1 MSSRAST
8 ELLVVCLLSAA
19 SPFVAVIAQ
28 TEPQAPPANGGACGG
43 PAVGGKCHSVANAL
57 RLKLIAIVSILLA
70 SVIGVCLP
78 LFSRSV
84 PALRPGGNAFVVVK
98 AFASGV
104 ILGTGYVHVLP
115 DSFNALGSPC
125 LPRRPWAEFPFTG
138 FVAMLAALVTLMVD
152 SIMLSFHSRGAKGK
166 GRAAVARHGHDSC
179 PPQVHCHGHGHLEMS
194 EARPEAAD
202 NVEEDVEAGKVQLR
216 RNRVIAQ
223 VIDPSS
229 CIH

>member
-1 MSSRAST
+1 M
-8 ELLVVCLLSAA
+8 
-19 SPFVAVIAQ
+19 
-28 TEPQAPPANGGACGG
+28 
-43 PAVGGKCHSVANAL
+43 
-57 RLKLIAIVSILLA
+57 
-70 SVIGVCLP
+70 CLP

-115 DSFNALGSPC
+115 DSFNDLGSPC

-152 SIMLSFHSRGAKGK
+152 SIMLSFHSRGDRGK
-166 GRAAVARHGHDSC
+166 GRASVARHGHETC

-202 NVEEDVEAGKVQLR
+202 KVEEDVEAGKVQLR

>member
-1 MSSRAST
+1 
-8 ELLVVCLLSAA
+8 
-19 SPFVAVIAQ
+19 
-28 TEPQAPPANGGACGG
+28 
-43 PAVGGKCHSVANAL
+43 
-57 RLKLIAIVSILLA
+57 
-70 SVIGVCLP
+70 
-78 LFSRSV
+78 
-84 PALRPGGNAFVVVK
+84 
-98 AFASGV
+98 
-104 ILGTGYVHVLP
+104 
-115 DSFNALGSPC
+115 
-125 LPRRPWAEFPFTG
+125 
-138 FVAMLAALVTLMVD
+138 MLAALVTLMVD

-202 NVEEDVEAGKVQLR
+202 KVEEDVEAGKVQLR